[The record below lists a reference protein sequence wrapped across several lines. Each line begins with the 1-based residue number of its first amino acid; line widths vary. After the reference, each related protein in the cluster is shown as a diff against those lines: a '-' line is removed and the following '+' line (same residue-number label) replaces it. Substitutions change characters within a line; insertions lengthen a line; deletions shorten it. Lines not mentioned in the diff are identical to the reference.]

1 MTEYVFTLSDK
12 TPSVEID
19 VKEAAIAQGAGQD
32 LYDRAKRELGFPGTF
47 EEFLAKFKGERGEK
61 GEDGAAGAK
70 GDTGERGIPGER
82 GADGLPGAKGDTGDK
97 GADGLPGVKGER
109 GADGLPGAK
118 GDKGDT
124 GERGPIGPQGPQGLP
139 GPQGQRGEAGQ
150 QGLQGI
156 QGPIGPK
163 GDTGPK
169 GADGLQGPI
178 GPQGLQGERGRD
190 GRNGLSAYELA
201 DGELVF
207 GTVGKWLESLKG
219 ATGAKGDN
227 GDTGAAGKSA
237 TVTIGTVT
245 TGETASVTNTG
256 TGTDA
261 VLNFVLPAG
270 GGGNNGLHTEIRTIP
285 VTVNAQQIQ
294 IVEFEAKFAETPT
307 LHGQPALM
315 GAGENRFLYLLSV
328 DKNGFTCRSNYFR
341 AGIQTIHYAV
351 TGKLA

>member
-1 MTEYVFTLSDK
+1 MTIYMFTLSDK
-12 TPSVEID
+12 TPAVEID
-19 VKEAAIAQGAGQD
+19 VKETAIAQGAGQD
-32 LYDRAKRELGFPGTF
+32 LYERAKKELGYTGTF
-47 EEFLAKFKGERGEK
+47 GEFLATFKGEKGERG
-61 GEDGAAGAK
+61 
-70 GDTGERGIPGER
+70 T
-82 GADGLPGAKGDTGDK
+82 DGLPGAKGDTGAT
-97 GADGLPGVKGER
+97 GAPGANGLPGV
-109 GADGLPGAK
+109 
-118 GDKGDT
+118 KGDT
-124 GERGPIGPQGPQGLP
+124 GERGHDGKSAYEIAVANGYVGSE
-139 GPQGQRGEAGQ
+139 EAW
-150 QGLQGI
+150 LYSL
-156 QGPIGPK
+156 K
-163 GDTGPK
+163 GR
-169 GADGLQGPI
+169 DGSP
-178 GPQGLQGERGRD
+178 GRD

-201 DGELVF
+201 DGELLF

-245 TGETASVTNTG
+245 TGEAASVTNTG

-294 IVEFEAKFAETPT
+294 TVEFEAKFSETPT

-328 DKNGFTCRSNYFR
+328 DKNGFTCRSNYFS

>member
-1 MTEYVFTLSDK
+1 MTTYVFTLSDK
-12 TPSVEID
+12 TPAVEID
-19 VKEAAIAQGAGQD
+19 VKETAIVQGAGQD
-32 LYDRAKRELGFPGTF
+32 LYARAKKELGYTGTF
-47 EEFLAKFKGERGEK
+47 GEFLATF
-61 GEDGAAGAK
+61 K
-70 GDTGERGIPGER
+70 GDTGERGIQGER
-82 GADGLPGAKGDTGDK
+82 GTDGLPGAKGDKGDTGADGLPGAKGDTGDK
-97 GADGLPGVKGER
+97 GADGLPGAKGER
-109 GADGLPGAK
+109 GADGAVGAK
-118 GDKGDT
+118 GEKGDT
-124 GERGPIGPQGPQGLP
+124 GERGQD
-139 GPQGQRGEAGQ
+139 GENGKSAYEIAVVNGYVGNEEQ
-150 QGLQGI
+150 WLASL
-156 QGPIGPK
+156 K
-163 GDTGPK
+163 GR
-169 GADGLQGPI
+169 DGSP
-178 GPQGLQGERGRD
+178 GRD

-245 TGETASVTNTG
+245 TGEAASVTNTG

-294 IVEFEAKFAETPT
+294 TVEFEAKFSETPT
-307 LHGQPALM
+307 FHGQPALM

-328 DKNGFTCRSNYFR
+328 DKNGFTCRSNYFS

-351 TGKLA
+351 TGKLS

>member
-1 MTEYVFTLSDK
+1 MTTYVFTLSDK
-12 TPSVEID
+12 TPAVEID
-19 VKEAAIAQGAGQD
+19 VKETAIVQGAGQD
-32 LYDRAKRELGFPGTF
+32 LYDRAKKELGFTGTF
-47 EEFLAKFKGERGEK
+47 EKFLASF
-61 GEDGAAGAK
+61 K
-70 GDTGERGIPGER
+70 GDT

-97 GADGLPGVKGER
+97 GADGLPGAKGER
-109 GADGLPGAK
+109 GQDGLNGKSAYEIAVANGYVGSEDEWLLSLK
-118 GDKGDT
+118 G
-124 GERGPIGPQGPQGLP
+124 R
-139 GPQGQRGEAGQ
+139 
-150 QGLQGI
+150 
-156 QGPIGPK
+156 
-163 GDTGPK
+163 
-169 GADGLQGPI
+169 DGSP
-178 GPQGLQGERGRD
+178 GRD

-201 DGELVF
+201 DGELLF

-219 ATGAKGDN
+219 ETGAKGDN

-245 TGETASVTNTG
+245 TGEAASVTNTG

-294 IVEFEAKFAETPT
+294 TVEFEAKFSETPT

-315 GAGENRFLYLLSV
+315 GAGENGFLYLLSV
-328 DKNGFTCRSNYFR
+328 DKNGFTCRSNYFS

-351 TGKLA
+351 TGKLS

>member
-1 MTEYVFTLSDK
+1 MTTYVFTLSDK
-12 TPSVEID
+12 TPAVEID
-19 VKEAAIAQGAGQD
+19 VKETAIAQGAGQD
-32 LYDRAKRELGFPGTF
+32 LYERAKKELGYTGTF
-47 EEFLAKFKGERGEK
+47 GEFLATFKGEKGERG
-61 GEDGAAGAK
+61 
-70 GDTGERGIPGER
+70 T
-82 GADGLPGAKGDTGDK
+82 DGLPGAKGDTGAT
-97 GADGLPGVKGER
+97 GAPGANGLPGV
-109 GADGLPGAK
+109 
-118 GDKGDT
+118 KGDT
-124 GERGPIGPQGPQGLP
+124 GERGHDGKSAYEIAVANGYVGSE
-139 GPQGQRGEAGQ
+139 EAW
-150 QGLQGI
+150 LYSL
-156 QGPIGPK
+156 K
-163 GDTGPK
+163 GR
-169 GADGLQGPI
+169 DGSP
-178 GPQGLQGERGRD
+178 GRD

-201 DGELVF
+201 DGELLF

-245 TGETASVTNTG
+245 TGEAASVTNTG

-294 IVEFEAKFAETPT
+294 TVEFEAKFSETPT

-328 DKNGFTCRSNYFR
+328 DKNGFTCRSNYFS

>member
-12 TPSVEID
+12 TPAVEID
-19 VKEAAIAQGAGQD
+19 VKETVIAQGAGQD
-32 LYDRAKRELGFPGTF
+32 LYDRAKRELGFTGTF
-47 EEFLAKFKGERGEK
+47 EEFLTKFK
-61 GEDGAAGAK
+61 
-70 GDTGERGIPGER
+70 GER
-82 GADGLPGAKGDTGDK
+82 GADGLPGAKGDTGAT
-97 GADGLPGVKGER
+97 GAPGANGLPGV
-109 GADGLPGAK
+109 
-118 GDKGDT
+118 KGDT
-124 GERGPIGPQGPQGLP
+124 GERGHDGKSAYEIAVANGYVGSE
-139 GPQGQRGEAGQ
+139 EAW
-150 QGLQGI
+150 LYSL
-156 QGPIGPK
+156 K
-163 GDTGPK
+163 GR
-169 GADGLQGPI
+169 DGSP
-178 GPQGLQGERGRD
+178 GRD

-201 DGELVF
+201 DGELLF
-207 GTVGKWLESLKG
+207 GTVGEWLESLKG

-245 TGETASVTNTG
+245 TGEAASVTNTG

-294 IVEFEAKFAETPT
+294 TVEFEAKFSETPT

-328 DKNGFTCRSNYFR
+328 DKNGFTCRSNYFS
-341 AGIQTIHYAV
+341 AGVQTIHYAV

>member
-1 MTEYVFTLSDK
+1 MTTYVFTLSDK
-12 TPSVEID
+12 TPAVEID
-19 VKEAAIAQGAGQD
+19 VKETVIAQGAGQD
-32 LYDRAKRELGFPGTF
+32 LYDRAKKELGYAGTF
-47 EEFLAKFKGERGEK
+47 GEFLASFK
-61 GEDGAAGAK
+61 
-70 GDTGERGIPGER
+70 GER
-82 GADGLPGAKGDTGDK
+82 GADGLPGAKGDTGAT
-97 GADGLPGVKGER
+97 GANGLPGVKGER
-109 GADGLPGAK
+109 GADGAVGAT
-118 GDKGDT
+118 GAKGDT
-124 GERGPIGPQGPQGLP
+124 GERGQD
-139 GPQGQRGEAGQ
+139 GENGKSAYEIAVVNGYVGNEEQ
-150 QGLQGI
+150 WLASL
-156 QGPIGPK
+156 K
-163 GDTGPK
+163 GR
-169 GADGLQGPI
+169 DGSP
-178 GPQGLQGERGRD
+178 GRD

-201 DGELVF
+201 DGELLF

-227 GDTGAAGKSA
+227 GDTGVAGKSA

-245 TGETASVTNTG
+245 TGEAASVTNTG

-294 IVEFEAKFAETPT
+294 TVEFEAKFSETPT

-328 DKNGFTCRSNYFR
+328 DKNGFTCRSNYFS

>member
-1 MTEYVFTLSDK
+1 MTTYVFTLSDK
-12 TPSVEID
+12 TPAVEID
-19 VKEAAIAQGAGQD
+19 VKETVIAQGAGQD
-32 LYDRAKRELGFPGTF
+32 LYDRAKKELGYTGTF
-47 EEFLAKFKGERGEK
+47 GEFLASFK
-61 GEDGAAGAK
+61 
-70 GDTGERGIPGER
+70 GER
-82 GADGLPGAKGDTGDK
+82 GADGLPGAKGDTGAT
-97 GADGLPGVKGER
+97 GANGLTGVKGER
-109 GADGLPGAK
+109 GADGAVGAT
-118 GDKGDT
+118 GAKGDT
-124 GERGPIGPQGPQGLP
+124 GERGQD
-139 GPQGQRGEAGQ
+139 GENGKSAYEIAVVNGYVGNEEQ
-150 QGLQGI
+150 WLASL
-156 QGPIGPK
+156 K
-163 GDTGPK
+163 GR
-169 GADGLQGPI
+169 DGSP
-178 GPQGLQGERGRD
+178 GRD

-201 DGELVF
+201 DGELLF
-207 GTVGKWLESLKG
+207 GTVGNWLESLKG

-245 TGETASVTNTG
+245 TGEAASVTNTG

-294 IVEFEAKFAETPT
+294 TVEFEVKFSETPT

-328 DKNGFTCRSNYFR
+328 DKNGFTCRSNYFS

>member
-1 MTEYVFTLSDK
+1 MTIYMFTLSDK
-12 TPSVEID
+12 TPAVEID
-19 VKEAAIAQGAGQD
+19 VKETAIAQGAGQD
-32 LYDRAKRELGFPGTF
+32 LYERAKKELGYTGTF
-47 EEFLAKFKGERGEK
+47 GEFLATFKGEKGERG
-61 GEDGAAGAK
+61 
-70 GDTGERGIPGER
+70 T
-82 GADGLPGAKGDTGDK
+82 DGLPGAKGDTGAT
-97 GADGLPGVKGER
+97 GAPGANGLPGV
-109 GADGLPGAK
+109 
-118 GDKGDT
+118 KGDT
-124 GERGPIGPQGPQGLP
+124 GERGHDGKSAYEIAVANGYVGSE
-139 GPQGQRGEAGQ
+139 EAW
-150 QGLQGI
+150 LYSL
-156 QGPIGPK
+156 K
-163 GDTGPK
+163 GR
-169 GADGLQGPI
+169 DGSP
-178 GPQGLQGERGRD
+178 GRD

-201 DGELVF
+201 DGELLF

-245 TGETASVTNTG
+245 TGEAASVTNTG
-256 TGTDA
+256 TGTDG

-294 IVEFEAKFAETPT
+294 TVEFEAKFSETPT

-328 DKNGFTCRSNYFR
+328 DKNGFTCRSNYFS